1 LRPYRVKRRHENHE
15 TQLRDLRRTDSLEL
29 LDNHHHLRIITTT
42 SEMPEFS
49 KDPSMITRPPIGGFA
64 LLALLLTPVACLAAA
79 DWTDDL
85 TPIAR
90 EDWNAE
96 RAAHLL
102 ERAGFGGTPEE
113 IAQLAAMTPEAA
125 VRQLVHHKDIANDLP
140 AFDHSGIHDA
150 GLEPFP
156 ASRPAATDLAKQ
168 TGESMGIKVKP
179 SGNRRLQP
187 VANKFFYWLRA
198 SRLETHRVAYWWA
211 NRMLATRRPLEEKM
225 ALFWHGHFATSEEK
239 VRDYR
244 KMLKQN
250 ELFRAQGTGNFR
262 DLLIGVAQDPAML
275 AFLDA
280 GVNVKGA
287 PNENFAREIMEMFSM
302 GVGNYS
308 ETDIREAARAF
319 TGWNFVDLDFVVTP
333 EKHDATTKTFFGRT
347 GSFDGIDV
355 IDVILSQPVTSEY
368 VAGKIYRFF
377 VRQDL
382 SPELR
387 TELGARLRQSNYEI
401 APLLETILLSR
412 DFYSPASMAT
422 HIKSPVELVI
432 STYKKMGLAE
442 VPGVP
447 DFNDV
452 TEALGQKLLYPPTVA
467 GWANGKSWITPGLL
481 LARGNF
487 VYDTLYPNINFLP
500 PDRYPLTDYKIGEV
514 NEKLALGFDVTS
526 ATKPDAKEVTSMS
539 MQADR
544 DEEFNTRLA
553 SYRGWQTALQKVKPI
568 PRATA
573 QLDLSAMVL
582 DAGCKSAR
590 EAVDYLLARY
600 VSVPVDANT
609 HERIAEFL
617 ENELGTSD
625 LAVAASFL
633 EEPLRST
640 LHVILSL
647 PEYQLG

>member
-1 LRPYRVKRRHENHE
+1 MTPRH
-15 TQLRDLRRTDSLEL
+15 
-29 LDNHHHLRIITTT
+29 
-42 SEMPEFS
+42 
-49 KDPSMITRPPIGGFA
+49 PIGGFA
-64 LLALLLTPVACLAAA
+64 LLALLFAPLACVAAR
-79 DWTDDL
+79 DWSGDL
-85 TPIAR
+85 TPIGQ
-90 EDWNAE
+90 EDWNTE

-102 ERAGFGGTPEE
+102 ERAGFGGTPED
-113 IAQLAAMTPEAA
+113 IAQFAALTPEAA
-125 VRQLVHHKDIANDLP
+125 VRRLVYHKDIANDLP
-140 AFDHSGIHDA
+140 AFDHSGVHDA

-156 ASRPAATDLAKQ
+156 ASRPAATDLAKE

-179 SGNRRLQP
+179 AGNRRLQP

-198 SRLETHRVAYWWA
+198 SRLETNRVAYWWA
-211 NRMLATRRPLEEKM
+211 NRMLATGRPLEEKM

-333 EKHDATTKTFFGRT
+333 EKHDDTIKTVLGKQ
-347 GSFDGIDV
+347 GDFDGVDV
-355 IDVILSQPVTSEY
+355 IDVILSKPVASEY
-368 VAGKIYRFF
+368 VSGKIYRYF

-382 SPELR
+382 APELR
-387 TELGARLRQSNYEI
+387 AELGARLRQSNYEI
-401 APLLETILLSR
+401 APLLETIFMSR

-432 STYKKMGLAE
+432 STYKKMGLTE

-447 DFNDV
+447 DFNDL

-487 VYDTLYPNINFLP
+487 VYDTLFPDINFLP
-500 PDRYPLTDYKIGEV
+500 SDRYPLTDYKIGVV
-514 NEKLALGFDVTS
+514 NERLALGMDVTS
-526 ATKPDAKEVTSMS
+526 ATKPEAKELTSMS

-544 DEEFNTRLA
+544 DEDFNTRLA
-553 SYRGWQTALQKVKPI
+553 SFRGWQMALQRVKPI
-568 PRATA
+568 PRSTA

-582 DAGCKSAR
+582 GAGCKSAR
-590 EAVDYLLARY
+590 QATDYLLARF
-600 VSVPVDANT
+600 VSVPLDPGT
-609 HERIAEFL
+609 HEQIAKFL
-617 ENELGTSD
+617 ESELGTAD
-625 LAVAASFL
+625 LTAAASYL
-633 EEPLRST
+633 EEPLRIT
-640 LHVILSL
+640 LHLILSL